1 MTRRQIKITKHQLET
16 ITGRFMSFLK
26 GETNIM
32 ADEAF
37 QNAVQSYHDVF
48 LKSERVI
55 KMVQSGACSQHDF
68 REVFRNNI
76 EKRVRSLPEI
86 DGLSKETVLTSWM
99 AKFDC
104 ILKGTG
110 DDDQKRPSRMNQP
123 LNSELILSKE
133 QLYDMFQQILS
144 VKKFEHQILFNA
156 LLVSYGRPFSIASP
170 FFSFPLTI
178 HLATSP
184 CPFLGIDSYYYSS
197 TRSKKYSYLHLLFPF
212 RLEQP
217 LEQRVVVNVFL
228 CLLGL
233 TFLLFLHQYCQRIG
247 LEELAEAEEH
257 LYLNSNNI
265 EDTNHICKY

>member
-156 LLVSYGRPFSIASP
+156 LLVSYGRPFSGG
-170 FFSFPLTI
+170 SFILYGPPTTTWQPVLVLSWESTLI
-178 HLATSP
+178 IILQLAP
-184 CPFLGIDSYYYSS
+184 RS
-197 TRSKKYSYLHLLFPF
+197 TRTFICYSLFDSN
-212 RLEQP
+212 
-217 LEQRVVVNVFL
+217 QRVVDVFL

-233 TFLLFLHQYCQRIG
+233 TFLLFLNQYCQRIG
-247 LEELAEAEEH
+247 WEEAPE
-257 LYLNSNNI
+257 
-265 EDTNHICKY
+265 